1 MSVLRKTYPVTLKTL
16 DDGGDVGR
24 VEAIVSVFDNVD
36 LGGDRVRKGAF
47 AKSIEKWKSSGNPVP
62 VVFSHDWNDLWSH
75 IGAVESLEETEQGL
89 KASYTLD
96 VADNPAAAQVYR
108 LMKRGT
114 LKEHSFA
121 YTVIDSKTAKDGA
134 NDLLELDII
143 EVGPTLKGMNPDT
156 EVLAVKTALEEAAIK
171 AAEAEAEGKT
181 VDPDGAKAGRVL
193 SKANE
198 TKLRNA
204 MDAIAQVLSS
214 LGAPAEGEGE
224 TEKSTP
230 VEDEAGKAAE
240 VEASKSSD
248 VELLS
253 LISRIEMERNG
264 HGTVR

>member
-1 MSVLRKTYPVTLKTL
+1 MSVMRKSYPVALKTV
-16 DDGGDVGR
+16 GAPEEGR

-47 AKSIEKWKSSGNPVP
+47 AKSIARWEESGHPVP
-62 VVFSHDWNDLWSH
+62 VVFSHDWADLWSH

-89 KASYTLD
+89 KAVYTLD

-121 YTVIDSKTAKDGA
+121 YTVVEEKTAKDGA

-156 EVLAVKTALEEAAIK
+156 EVLAVKSALEKVTAEHDK
-171 AAEAEAEGKT
+171 PAAEVKVPTPLEVAQQ
-181 VDPDGAKAGRVL
+181 KAGRTL

-198 TKLRNA
+198 AKLRAA
-204 MDAIAQVLSS
+204 MDSIAQVLSS
-214 LGAPAEGEGE
+214 LGGEE
-224 TEKSTP
+224 PEKSSPDEVTGKSESP
-230 VEDEAGKAAE
+230 DEGKDEAAGKSIDA
-240 VEASKSSD
+240 
-248 VELLS
+248 ELLS
-253 LISRIEMERNG
+253 LIKQIEKAKE
-264 HGTVR
+264 